1 MYSVVLTELG
11 ISVFNDGQVDKSFAF
26 SNPVKE
32 YLAIKSKEAKLNELI
47 NYLAKIQRGVSVSD
61 ESLLAILKKFSIDCH
76 IMNLDELEKVQ
87 TTKPQ
92 IIVDSGFASNLQDT
106 LGKLREFALGFSSSK
121 VTEVSQSPDLHIIQA
136 INSLDEIDKIAN
148 GLSSR
153 LREWYGLHFPELDN
167 MIDSINGYAQIVMAG
182 KRESLSKQV
191 FEEAGFPE
199 SKVEMLSLILSKS
212 RGGDISDINLAIV
225 QSIAKQILD
234 FHELRKKLEEHVESE
249 MVEIAPNL
257 SAILG
262 SAVGARILGRAGS
275 LKKMASMPASTI
287 QVLGAE
293 KALFRALKTGSQPPK
308 HGLLF
313 QHAMVH
319 AAPRW
324 QRGKIARAVAA
335 KAVIAARVDVYGEG
349 LNQTLLDKLNIRVDE
364 IGKKYENPTEKDIRK
379 PQQFRQDEG
388 NFGGRREGGRREG
401 GRREGGRREGG
412 RREGGRR
419 EGGRREGG
427 RCRRRVEEKVVDLMK
442 EEEKVEIETKDP
454 VMVIEEKVEIETKDP
469 VMVIEEKVEIETK
482 DPVMV
487 IEEKVEIETKDPV
500 MVIEEKVE
508 IETKDPVMVIE
519 EKVEIETKDPVMVK
533 EEEKVQTQI
542 EREKSL
548 EEDNQ
553 SYFWIKSEGEQ
564 KISTENLVPGN
575 QVYKEKLII
584 KKGIEYR
591 LWDPFRSKLAA
602 SIMNRLENFPFKN
615 KTKVLYLGAS
625 TGTTVSHISDIVGPG
640 GLVFA
645 VEHASR
651 VARDFLD
658 RVATH
663 RPNIMPILQ
672 DARKPKEYFSVFG
685 KVDVVYVD
693 IAQPD
698 QTQIAI
704 DNCDMFLKKDG
715 FFFLVIKTRSID
727 VTKAPKR
734 IVQEEIEKLRE
745 KFEIL
750 ESIDLHPYDKDHAMV
765 IAKYKN

>member
-1 MYSVVLTELG
+1 MYSVILTELG
-11 ISVFNDGQVDKSFAF
+11 ISVFNDGQVDKAFSF

-32 YLAIKSKEAKLNELI
+32 YLAVKNKEAKLNELI

-76 IMNLDELEKVQ
+76 MMDSEELEKIQ
-87 TTKPQ
+87 SAKPQ

-379 PQQFRQDEG
+379 PQQFRQDDG

-427 RCRRRVEEKVVDLMK
+427 RREGGRFDERRREGGRFD
-442 EEEKVEIETKDP
+442 
-454 VMVIEEKVEIETKDP
+454 
-469 VMVIEEKVEIETK
+469 
-482 DPVMV
+482 
-487 IEEKVEIETKDPV
+487 
-500 MVIEEKVE
+500 
-508 IETKDPVMVIE
+508 
-519 EKVEIETKDPVMVK
+519 
-533 EEEKVQTQI
+533 
-542 EREKSL
+542 ERRREGGDRNERSNFGERRREGGDRNERSNFGERRREGGDRNERSNFGERRREGGDRNERSNFGERRREGGDRNERSNFGERRREGGDRNERSNFGERRREGSDSNRKRKSL

-602 SIMNRLENFPFKN
+602 SIMN
-615 KTKVLYLGAS
+615 
-625 TGTTVSHISDIVGPG
+625 
-640 GLVFA
+640 GL
-645 VEHASR
+645 
-651 VARDFLD
+651 
-658 RVATH
+658 
-663 RPNIMPILQ
+663 
-672 DARKPKEYFSVFG
+672 
-685 KVDVVYVD
+685 
-693 IAQPD
+693 
-698 QTQIAI
+698 
-704 DNCDMFLKKDG
+704 
-715 FFFLVIKTRSID
+715 
-727 VTKAPKR
+727 
-734 IVQEEIEKLRE
+734 E
-745 KFEIL
+745 KF
-750 ESIDLHPYDKDHAMV
+750 SFQK
-765 IAKYKN
+765 

>member
-32 YLAIKSKEAKLNELI
+32 YLAIKSKEAKLNELV

-275 LKKMASMPASTI
+275 LKKMASLPASTI

-293 KALFRALKTGSQPPK
+293 KALFRSLKDRFSTTKARIIIPACNGSCSSYVGK
-308 HGLLF
+308 EVRLL
-313 QHAMVH
+313 
-319 AAPRW
+319 
-324 QRGKIARAVAA
+324 RAVAA

-349 LNQTLLDKLNIRVDE
+349 LNQTLLEKLNIRVDE
-364 IGKKYENPTEKDIRK
+364 IGKKYENPTEKDIRT
-379 PQQFRQDEG
+379 PQQF
-388 NFGGRREGGRREG
+388 
-401 GRREGGRREGG
+401 
-412 RREGGRR
+412 
-419 EGGRREGG
+419 
-427 RCRRRVEEKVVDLMK
+427 
-442 EEEKVEIETKDP
+442 
-454 VMVIEEKVEIETKDP
+454 
-469 VMVIEEKVEIETK
+469 
-482 DPVMV
+482 
-487 IEEKVEIETKDPV
+487 
-500 MVIEEKVE
+500 
-508 IETKDPVMVIE
+508 
-519 EKVEIETKDPVMVK
+519 
-533 EEEKVQTQI
+533 
-542 EREKSL
+542 
-548 EEDNQ
+548 
-553 SYFWIKSEGEQ
+553 
-564 KISTENLVPGN
+564 
-575 QVYKEKLII
+575 
-584 KKGIEYR
+584 
-591 LWDPFRSKLAA
+591 
-602 SIMNRLENFPFKN
+602 
-615 KTKVLYLGAS
+615 
-625 TGTTVSHISDIVGPG
+625 
-640 GLVFA
+640 
-645 VEHASR
+645 SR
-651 VARDFLD
+651 
-658 RVATH
+658 
-663 RPNIMPILQ
+663 
-672 DARKPKEYFSVFG
+672 G
-685 KVDVVYVD
+685 
-693 IAQPD
+693 
-698 QTQIAI
+698 
-704 DNCDMFLKKDG
+704 
-715 FFFLVIKTRSID
+715 
-727 VTKAPKR
+727 
-734 IVQEEIEKLRE
+734 
-745 KFEIL
+745 
-750 ESIDLHPYDKDHAMV
+750 
-765 IAKYKN
+765 

>member
-1 MYSVVLTELG
+1 MVE
-11 ISVFNDGQVDKSFAF
+11 
-26 SNPVKE
+26 
-32 YLAIKSKEAKLNELI
+32 
-47 NYLAKIQRGVSVSD
+47 
-61 ESLLAILKKFSIDCH
+61 
-76 IMNLDELEKVQ
+76 EKV
-87 TTKPQ
+87 
-92 IIVDSGFASNLQDT
+92 
-106 LGKLREFALGFSSSK
+106 
-121 VTEVSQSPDLHIIQA
+121 
-136 INSLDEIDKIAN
+136 
-148 GLSSR
+148 
-153 LREWYGLHFPELDN
+153 
-167 MIDSINGYAQIVMAG
+167 
-182 KRESLSKQV
+182 
-191 FEEAGFPE
+191 
-199 SKVEMLSLILSKS
+199 
-212 RGGDISDINLAIV
+212 
-225 QSIAKQILD
+225 
-234 FHELRKKLEEHVESE
+234 
-249 MVEIAPNL
+249 
-257 SAILG
+257 
-262 SAVGARILGRAGS
+262 
-275 LKKMASMPASTI
+275 
-287 QVLGAE
+287 
-293 KALFRALKTGSQPPK
+293 
-308 HGLLF
+308 
-313 QHAMVH
+313 
-319 AAPRW
+319 
-324 QRGKIARAVAA
+324 
-335 KAVIAARVDVYGEG
+335 
-349 LNQTLLDKLNIRVDE
+349 
-364 IGKKYENPTEKDIRK
+364 
-379 PQQFRQDEG
+379 
-388 NFGGRREGGRREG
+388 
-401 GRREGGRREGG
+401 
-412 RREGGRR
+412 
-419 EGGRREGG
+419 
-427 RCRRRVEEKVVDLMK
+427 VEEKVVDLMK

-519 EKVEIETKDPVMVK
+519 EKVEIETKDPVMVIEEK
-533 EEEKVQTQI
+533 VEIETKDPVMVIEEKVEIETKDPVMGIEEKVQTQI

>member
-1 MYSVVLTELG
+1 MYSVILTELG
-11 ISVFNDGQVDKSFAF
+11 ISVFNDGQVDKTFPF
-26 SNPVKE
+26 SNAVKE
-32 YLAIKSKEAKLNELI
+32 YLAVKNKESKLNELI

-61 ESLLAILKKFSIDCH
+61 DSLLAILKKFSIDCH
-76 IMNLDELEKVQ
+76 IMDSEELEKIQ
-87 TTKPQ
+87 SSKPQ

-379 PQQFRQDEG
+379 PQQFRQDDG
-388 NFGGRREGGRREG
+388 NFGGKEKVLV
-401 GRREGGRREGG
+401 
-412 RREGGRR
+412 
-419 EGGRREGG
+419 
-427 RCRRRVEEKVVDLMK
+427 VEEKVV
-442 EEEKVEIETKDP
+442 EEKV
-454 VMVIEEKVEIETKDP
+454 VEEKV
-469 VMVIEEKVEIETK
+469 VEEKV
-482 DPVMV
+482 V
-487 IEEKVEIETKDPV
+487 EEKVV
-500 MVIEEKVE
+500 EEKV
-508 IETKDPVMVIE
+508 V
-519 EKVEIETKDPVMVK
+519 EK
-533 EEEKVQTQI
+533 
-542 EREKSL
+542 
-548 EEDNQ
+548 
-553 SYFWIKSEGEQ
+553 
-564 KISTENLVPGN
+564 
-575 QVYKEKLII
+575 
-584 KKGIEYR
+584 KKR
-591 LWDPFRSKLAA
+591 RWR
-602 SIMNRLENFPFKN
+602 
-615 KTKVLYLGAS
+615 
-625 TGTTVSHISDIVGPG
+625 
-640 GLVFA
+640 
-645 VEHASR
+645 
-651 VARDFLD
+651 
-658 RVATH
+658 
-663 RPNIMPILQ
+663 
-672 DARKPKEYFSVFG
+672 
-685 KVDVVYVD
+685 
-693 IAQPD
+693 
-698 QTQIAI
+698 
-704 DNCDMFLKKDG
+704 
-715 FFFLVIKTRSID
+715 
-727 VTKAPKR
+727 
-734 IVQEEIEKLRE
+734 
-745 KFEIL
+745 
-750 ESIDLHPYDKDHAMV
+750 
-765 IAKYKN
+765 